1 MESIGLTVGV
11 GLLDG
16 VWLMGSRLGHSL
28 GGPRAA
34 GQQHGPE
41 DAPFV
46 IPTWRMV
53 MVVVVM
59 VL

>member
-16 VWLMGSRLGHSL
+16 VWLMGSRLDHPL

-41 DAPFV
+41 DSPFV
-46 IPTWRMV
+46 IHTRKMV
-53 MVVVVM
+53 MVVVM